1 MGIGAEGLCRT
12 ERTMAYDDIHTPV
25 LLDRCVE
32 LLAPALQRDGAVV
45 VDATEGMGG
54 HSEALLERF
63 PRVRLIG
70 LDRDTD
76 ALRIAGERLARF
88 GDRVTLVH
96 TVYDDIAEAVRSAG
110 ATKVDGILFDLGVSS
125 LQLDEA
131 DRGFAYAKDAPLDMR
146 MDQTAATTAADI
158 VATYGEGDLRRIFER
173 YGEEKLAGR
182 YARAIIAARQ
192 EAPIDRSARLVEILI
207 AATPVAVQRER
218 SGHPAKRVFQALRI
232 EVNGELAVL
241 ERALPEALGI
251 LPVGGRIVVMS
262 YQSLEDRL
270 VKRVFAE
277 ATRSTAPAGLPIEP
291 PEHAPRFRLLTKGAE
306 VASDE
311 EKSRNPRATPVRLRA
326 AERVREAS

>member
-1 MGIGAEGLCRT
+1 MSFS
-12 ERTMAYDDIHTPV
+12 DIHTPV
-25 LLDRCVE
+25 LLERCVE
-32 LLAPALQRDGAVV
+32 LLAPALAHPGAVL

-63 PRVRLIG
+63 PEIRLIG

-96 TVYDDIAEAVRSAG
+96 TVYDGIAQAVASVG
-110 ATKVDGILFDLGVSS
+110 VSQIDGVLFDLGVSS

-131 DRGFAYAKDAPLDMR
+131 ARGFAYAQDAPLDMR
-146 MDQTAATTAADI
+146 MDQTSGTTAADI

-182 YARAIIAARQ
+182 YARAIIAARA
-192 EAPIDRSARLVEILI
+192 EAPIERTGRLVDILI
-207 AATPVAVQRER
+207 AATPAAVQREGR
-218 SGHPAKRVFQALRI
+218 GHPAKRVFQALRI
-232 EVNGELAVL
+232 EVNAELTVL
-241 ERALPEALGI
+241 DRAIPTAMDLLR
-251 LPVGGRIVVMS
+251 VGGRIVVMS

-270 VKRVFAE
+270 VKRDFAD
-277 ATRSTAPAGLPIEP
+277 ASASTAPAGLPVEL

-306 VASDE
+306 LASDE
-311 EKSRNPRATPVRLRA
+311 ERARNPRAAPVRLRA
-326 AERVREAS
+326 AERVRADRTRETA